1 MTAYFHFLK
10 KMKNSFVQK
19 NNHLIESHKF
29 QSPNCNTL
37 AKNNSNQKIQIK
49 ILKMRTRTTFL
60 LACFMMVLGTQAQ
73 TADEII
79 ANYFENIGGLEKLKS
94 IEGMKMTAKVNQ
106 GGMEIPIEIYQMKD
120 GRQMTKISFQGK
132 EIMQGVYDGETLWS
146 HNFMTMK
153 AEKSDAEETA
163 NFKLN
168 TNDFPDSFI
177 DYKDKGYTIELLGK
191 ETIDG
196 AETFKIK
203 LVKEP
208 VTIDGNQEDDISFYF
223 FDVDNF
229 VPIAVQ
235 SEIKSGPA
243 KGQTSESTMSDYQEV
258 DGLYFPF
265 SMTQGVKGSQ
275 SQPITI
281 DTIELNPSVDDMAFA
296 FPKEETKED

>member
-1 MTAYFHFLK
+1 MKTLK
-10 KMKNSFVQK
+10 ITIA
-19 NNHLIESHKF
+19 LIAF
-29 QSPNCNTL
+29 ALTMPL
-37 AKNNSNQKIQIK
+37 
-49 ILKMRTRTTFL
+49 
-60 LACFMMVLGTQAQ
+60 QAQ
-73 TADEII
+73 TADEILE
-79 ANYFENIGGLEKLKS
+79 NYFENTGGLDAWKS

-106 GGMEIPIEIYQMKD
+106 GGMEIPLEIYNLKD
-120 GRQMTKISFQGK
+120 GRQMTKITFQGNTIK
-132 EIMQGVYDGETLWS
+132 QGVFDGETLWS

-153 AEKSDAEETA
+153 AEKSDAESTS

-177 DYKDKGYTIELLGK
+177 DYKEKGYTVELLGK

-208 VTIDGNQEDDISFYF
+208 VTIDGNQEEDISYYF

-229 VPIAVQ
+229 VPIAIH

-243 KGQTSESTMSDYQEV
+243 KGQINEITMSDYQEV
-258 DGLYFPF
+258 DGMYFAF
-265 SMTQGVKGSQ
+265 SMTQGVKDGQ

-281 DTIELNPSVDDMAFA
+281 DAIELNPTIDDAEFT
-296 FPKEETKED
+296 FPEEVGETEKK